1 MFFVKVFKRVSIYNK
16 TCKGNFFLQV
26 DYGEKMNYELK
37 VMKICISYGEKY
49 LMSDILRK
57 YLFLEEIYWRK
68 SVIQCV
74 Y

>member
-1 MFFVKVFKRVSIYNK
+1 MFFVKVFNRVSIYNK

-49 LMSDILRK
+49 LMSVILRK
-57 YLFLEEIYWRK
+57 
-68 SVIQCV
+68 
-74 Y
+74 

>member
-49 LMSDILRK
+49 LMSVILRK
-57 YLFLEEIYWRK
+57 
-68 SVIQCV
+68 
-74 Y
+74 